1 VHEKVFYAEMKVEAD
16 WYHVTVG
23 NFLNLYIGSYGE
35 INKNSY

>member
-1 VHEKVFYAEMKVEAD
+1 MNKRFNKERLIVK
-16 WYHVTVG
+16 YHVTMG